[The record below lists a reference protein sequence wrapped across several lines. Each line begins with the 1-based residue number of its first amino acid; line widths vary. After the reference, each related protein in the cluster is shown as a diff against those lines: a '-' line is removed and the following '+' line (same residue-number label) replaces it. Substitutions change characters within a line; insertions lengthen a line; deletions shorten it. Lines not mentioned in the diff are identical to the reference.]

1 MSNQTQVVRELYAAF
16 EQRDVGAVLRGFDGD
31 IEVFQTEVL
40 PWGGTYRGT
49 MGAASFFQKLAAA
62 VDATVTAED
71 FFEAGNTVI
80 ATARTRGRVRSNDVR
95 FDLRSVHVWT
105 IREGKAVGISSTWI
119 PPRCWLRWSRRRP
132 ATERSSRTSL
142 PPCEPRRGLRQAPG
156 RAQATEAGHGCET
169 PPLGSCAAM
178 AGRGAAKKPR

>member
-1 MSNQTQVVRELYAAF
+1 MPRVEHNERMSDRTQVVRELYAAF

-40 PWGGTYRGT
+40 PWGGTYRGA

-105 IREGKAVGISSTWI
+105 IREGKAVGIQFYLDT
-119 PPRCWLRWSRRRP
+119 P
-132 ATERSSRTSL
+132 AMLAALE
-142 PPCEPRRGLRQAPG
+142 QAPTG
-156 RAQATEAGHGCET
+156 D
-169 PPLGSCAAM
+169 
-178 AGRGAAKKPR
+178 

>member
-1 MSNQTQVVRELYAAF
+1 MPRVEHNERMSDRTQVVRELYAAF

-105 IREGKAVGISSTWI
+105 IRDGKAVGIQFYLDT
-119 PPRCWLRWSRRRP
+119 P
-132 ATERSSRTSL
+132 AMLAALE
-142 PPCEPRRGLRQAPG
+142 QAPTG
-156 RAQATEAGHGCET
+156 D
-169 PPLGSCAAM
+169 
-178 AGRGAAKKPR
+178 